1 MKRYLKIIMLVLI
14 LMFISTVKIYSADYS
29 ADNTST
35 VTLKMNP
42 STAKIG
48 DNIEVTISAK
58 VPNELEAIDTVLEY
72 DANKLKLVE
81 YEVNEHFQD
90 LSGKDEETEKMQL
103 SLVYGTLTSPSK
115 GPAEAE
121 LVKFEFKV
129 LDKAVVG
136 EELSI
141 KLSELSVFDFN
152 LGEVIKKE
160 NKEEKVKIIENEPVE
175 ENDIVL
181 SQIKITKKPTKTD
194 YTVGEKFDKTG
205 MEITAIYSDGTSK
218 VIDNYTYSPEGELK
232 ETDQIITI
240 TYKEGEI
247 TKTATQAITVKAK
260 VSSGE
265 TPKEEPKEEPK
276 GESKGDGTQ
285 ADKNF
290 IKAGVSGYAF
300 IAIPVT
306 IILAIIF
313 FNKYKKYSG
322 IK

>member
-1 MKRYLKIIMLVLI
+1 MKKYFKIIILAII
-14 LMFISTVKIYSADYS
+14 LMFFSTVKIYSV
-29 ADNTST
+29 DNTT

-48 DNIEVTISAK
+48 DNIEITITAK

-72 DANKLKLVE
+72 DSNKLELVK
-81 YEVNEHFQD
+81 YEVNEYFQD
-90 LSGKDEETEKMQL
+90 LSAKDEETKKMQL

-115 GPAEAE
+115 GPSEAD
-121 LVKFEFKV
+121 LVKLKFKI

-141 KLSELSVFDFN
+141 KLSELSVFDFD
-152 LGEVIKKE
+152 LGEVIKE
-160 NKEEKVKIIENEPVE
+160 ESKEEKIKIVENKPVE

-181 SQIKITKKPTKTD
+181 SQIKITRKPAKTN

-218 VIDNYTYSPEGELK
+218 VIDNYTYSPEAELK

-247 TKTATQAITVKAK
+247 TKTVTQAITVKAK

-276 GESKGDGTQ
+276 GDGTQ
-285 ADKNF
+285 ADKEF
-290 IKAGVSGYAF
+290 IKAGISGFAF
-300 IAIPVT
+300 IAIPAT
-306 IILAIIF
+306 IILSIIF